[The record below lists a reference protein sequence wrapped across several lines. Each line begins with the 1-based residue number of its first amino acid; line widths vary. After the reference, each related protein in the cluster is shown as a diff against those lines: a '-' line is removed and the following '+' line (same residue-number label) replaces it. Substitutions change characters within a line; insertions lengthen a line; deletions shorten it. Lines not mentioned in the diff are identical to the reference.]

1 LPCRHTFC
9 LRPCLLSH
17 ARAMTARCIHCHVEF
32 DAATLR
38 PNYAIGARLCLL
50 ALQRE
55 QEQEQ
60 VVRDGGAGEEA
71 TVNDEKRTGGTPPTF
86 AFCSTCRKQT
96 QLEQLAFCQ
105 HCYRQICV
113 QCREKHRDSYSLGL
127 RVKLNALTRYKANL
141 KSQLL
146 ELEKLKAS
154 VLGMEEK
161 AKEQIAGAV
170 ENAVTELRA
179 AASKALEAATAKV
192 EVADVADFEIL
203 DGLVHRI
210 TSLSTEAGKARD
222 VHTSIEGIK
231 KSLERLLAD
240 AEPLEKMVDELPPLP
255 LMQLQLSDRLKMVEL
270 HLSDFSL
277 VVCDG
282 VVSLPQLPRI
292 SSPCDI
298 GDQRNTTSCIAAVT
312 RSQTKLYVCGLRPNH
327 TEDQLLQHFTQYGTV
342 IECCI
347 ARSYNTKKSRGFGFV
362 SFEEEAEAM
371 RALTDCQHL
380 IEGGPVQVKPYKLK
394 TKESLVVSSSAKDGD
409 DENVR
414 HNDEGGGCG
423 GRKEVD
429 ELSLFVCNLRP
440 STTQQA
446 LREYF
451 SRYGNVTGVNVILD
465 RGSGK
470 PRGIAF
476 VKMTTPREVE
486 AVLEARPHILS
497 GECIVVRPA
506 YTRASKE
513 AAAFNGDASSHLLVV
528 HNVWSSWREERIW
541 KLFSRFG
548 TIVNVRLDGSAR
560 KAYVTFSTAEALSCF
575 RKQKYLNIDDVRF
588 LTSPGNNGT
597 CSLAVVNS

>member
-1 LPCRHTFC
+1 
-9 LRPCLLSH
+9 
-17 ARAMTARCIHCHVEF
+17 MTARCIHCHVEF

-50 ALQRE
+50 ASQHD

-60 VVRDGGAGEEA
+60 MVQDGGAGEEA
-71 TVNDEKRTGGTPPTF
+71 TLNDEKRTGGTPPTS
-86 AFCSTCRKQT
+86 ALCSTCRRQT
-96 QLEQLAFCQ
+96 QLELLAFCQ

-127 RVKLNALTRYKANL
+127 CVKLNDLTRYKANL

-146 ELEKLKAS
+146 KLKSLKAS

-161 AKEQIAGAV
+161 ARDEIADTV

-203 DGLVHRI
+203 DGLVRRI
-210 TSLSTEAGKARD
+210 TSLSTEADKARD

-231 KSLERLLAD
+231 KSLGRLLAD
-240 AEPLEKMVDELPPLP
+240 AEPLKKMVDKLPPLP
-255 LMQLQLSDRLKMVEL
+255 MMQLQLSDRLKMVEV

-292 SSPCDI
+292 SPPCDI
-298 GDQRNTTSCIAAVT
+298 GDQKNTTSSIAAVT
-312 RSQTKLYVCGLRPNH
+312 KSLMKLCVCGLRPNH
-327 TEDQLLQHFTQYGTV
+327 TEGQLLQHFAQYGTV
-342 IECCI
+342 TECCI
-347 ARSYNTKKSRGFGFV
+347 ARGCNANKSRGFGFV
-362 SFEEEAEAM
+362 GFQGEAEAM
-371 RALTDCQHL
+371 RALTDCQHF

-394 TKESLVVSSSAKDGD
+394 TKESLAVSSSAKDGD
-409 DENVR
+409 DENMR
-414 HNDEGGGCG
+414 HNDEGSGSGGG
-423 GRKEVD
+423 KEVD
-429 ELSLFVCNLRP
+429 ELRLFVCNLRP
-440 STTQQA
+440 SATRQA

-451 SRYGNVTGVNVILD
+451 SRYGNVTGVDVILD

-476 VKMTTPREVE
+476 VNMTTPREVE
-486 AVLEARPHILS
+486 AVLEARPHKLS
-497 GECIVVRPA
+497 GKGIVVRPA
-506 YTRASKE
+506 YTRASKG
-513 AAAFNGDASSHLLVV
+513 AAAFNADTSSHLLVV

-560 KAYVTFSTAEALSCF
+560 KAYVTFSTAEALNYF
-575 RKQKYLNIDDVRF
+575 RKQKCLNIDDVRF

-597 CSLAVVNS
+597 CSIAVVNT